1 MGYSTDFRG
10 KLNLTPALTPVQL
23 AFITAFNDTRRMGR
37 DINKLMEV
45 HKGEHGL
52 PGADKAK
59 PEEVYG
65 VNGEFFVG
73 DDNVGVFDINCPPG
87 QKDPWGGKNTGKGCQ
102 PGLWCGWT
110 VYADDEVNQT
120 FEHDGGEK
128 FYNYVEW
135 LQYMIENFFTPWG
148 VLLNG
153 EIDWRGE
160 DWDDTGNITVVN
172 NEVTV
177 KA

>member
-1 MGYSTDFRG
+1 MGYSTEFRG
-10 KLNLTPALTPVQL
+10 QLSVTPPLTPEQL

-37 DINKLMEV
+37 DNKVLMEV

-52 PGADKAK
+52 PGADKTNAD
-59 PEEVYG
+59 EVYG
-65 VNGEFFVG
+65 KFGEYYVG
-73 DDNVGVFDINCPPG
+73 DDNLGVFDQNAAPG
-87 QKDPWGGKNTGKGCQ
+87 QSQIFGNSECQ

-110 VYADDEVNQT
+110 VYADDETNQT

-135 LQYMIENFFTPWG
+135 LQYMIKFFFIPWG
-148 VLLNG
+148 VMLNG

-160 DWDDTGNITVVN
+160 DWEDNGVITVVN
-172 NEVTV
+172 NNFTV
-177 KA
+177 KE